1 MNNVP
6 RWMGQAAVASLLA
19 VVATTAGAA
28 LSPEQA
34 SAQVAYGS
42 YVGIG
47 AGVGFTNDAATGE
60 GSNFQGIVTGRY
72 RFLTSP
78 ISVRA
83 QAMVFGSE
91 FAFVPTVSYDFPLNW
106 NTDAY
111 IGAGLSFPGGGTP
124 SIVGDKTAFVLQP
137 GIDYMFPNSNLV
149 AFGSAIFAF
158 DAYREG
164 GNTAISVQGGMGIQF

>member
-1 MNNVP
+1 MNSVP

-28 LSPEQA
+28 LKPEQA
-34 SAQVAYGS
+34 AAQVAYGS

-72 RFLTSP
+72 RFLTAP

-91 FAFVPTVSYDFPLNW
+91 FAFVPTVSYDFPS
-106 NTDAY
+106 T
-111 IGAGLSFPGGGTP
+111 GTP
-124 SIVGDKTAFVLQP
+124 MPTLGLGCPSP
-137 GIDYMFPNSNLV
+137 V
-149 AFGSAIFAF
+149 AAPRLLWA
-158 DAYREG
+158 
-164 GNTAISVQGGMGIQF
+164 TKPPL